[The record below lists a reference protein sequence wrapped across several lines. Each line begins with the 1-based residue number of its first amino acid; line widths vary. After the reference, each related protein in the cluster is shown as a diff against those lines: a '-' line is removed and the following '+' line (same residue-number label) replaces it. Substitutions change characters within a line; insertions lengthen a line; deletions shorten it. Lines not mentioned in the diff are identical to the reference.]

1 MRAISPGVPSPYK
14 AVLSQLV
21 VLQFLRLS
29 QRNIIPFVT
38 GECVGGTR
46 PGFDAAEER
55 AHLECAP
62 EDLYRE
68 PA

>member
-1 MRAISPGVPSPYK
+1 MRAISLGVPSPYK

-29 QRNIIPFVT
+29 HKNIIPFVT
-38 GECVGGTR
+38 GEGVGSTR
-46 PGFDAAEER
+46 PSVDTAEER

-68 PA
+68 HA